1 MKKLNFSGVPTY
13 CHMDLFDDGL
23 QVLCQGSGLQLLDVN
38 LALLQRERRLEMR
51 LQVRVS
57 VFSAFLGWHPVQ
69 LGQKLLQVL
78 K

>member
-1 MKKLNFSGVPTY
+1 
-13 CHMDLFDDGL
+13 MDLLDDGL
-23 QVLCQGSGLQLLDVN
+23 QVLRQRSQLQLLDVN
-38 LALLQRERRLEMR
+38 LVLLQRKRWVAMR
-51 LQVRVS
+51 LQVRVR